1 MLWTW
6 RDVDVVQILLSKDCG
21 IYVSLFFLSPSN
33 LEPSFKLIPN
43 NESCFHVRYISH
55 VLRNPPKKII
65 SNPSSLNSFTYV
77 SRFCHHFFFGYAML
91 HINSFYANIPFS
103 LDSVA
108 ASICGLCEDCRIQVR
123 RETFDSILGT
133 ITK

>member
-1 MLWTW
+1 M
-6 RDVDVVQILLSKDCG
+6 VQILLLKDSG
-21 IYVSLFFLSPSN
+21 IHVSLFFLSPLN

-43 NESCFHVRYISH
+43 MNPVFMSVTFPTCFEI
-55 VLRNPPKKII
+55 PQKKN
-65 SNPSSLNSFTYV
+65 SNPSPLNSFTHV
-77 SRFCHHFFFGYAML
+77 SRFCHPIFFFSYAML